1 MKYYPDKGESGF
13 RVWKYLLRRD
23 DPDPAPWTALGEARM
38 AKLGL
43 KLMYPDGYVKANM
56 KGSDKKRC
64 ISSDEEDTT
73 ASKENASPSKKKL
86 KLKQEPYV
94 LEDKLESLIKSD
106 EQNAKLW
113 IECSKTLPDGKL
125 AFLECVSE
133 R

>member
-43 KLMYPDGYVKANM
+43 KLMYPDGYVEANM
-56 KGSDKKRC
+56 KGNDKKRC